1 MAEQSQDHFGTGLA
15 FVLIATLGWSLSGLF
30 VRLMPHLSCFQINCW
45 RGYWL
50 GVALLCYLVLI
61 YGSEL
66 PNVFRRIP
74 RTALIASALCF
85 ATGTTLYVTSLTIVN
100 TATVSVIG
108 ATSPLVAGLLSPWV
122 TGEKPNALT
131 WLAAIIAVAG
141 AVVIGYNSFETG
153 KIAGLITSLGV
164 PITFAVQT
172 LLLRK
177 HRNIDLIPA
186 ICLGGFLSFFATGFL
201 GVVLNTGGS
210 GFAVDLKSIAII
222 SVMGLLQLAL
232 PLIAYA
238 KGARYVPAVT
248 LTLISMLDAVLNPL
262 WPWLFVN
269 EIPDRASL
277 IGGGIIIA
285 GVLLSILS
293 GHFHTYSRRM
303 STR

>member
-1 MAEQSQDHFGTGLA
+1 MTQQPQDHFGTGLA

-30 VRLMPHLSCFQINCW
+30 VRLMPHLSGFQINCW

-50 GVALLCYLVLI
+50 GVALLCYLVFT
-61 YGSEL
+61 YGRNL
-66 PNVFRRIP
+66 PDVFRRIP
-74 RTALIASALCF
+74 RTALVASALCF
-85 ATGTTLYVTSLTIVN
+85 AVGTTLYVTSLTYVN

-122 TGEKPNALT
+122 TGERPSTLT
-131 WLAAIIAVAG
+131 WVAALVAVSG
-141 AVVIGYNSFETG
+141 AIVIGYNSFETG
-153 KIAGLITSLGV
+153 NVFGLLTSLGV

-186 ICLGGFLSFFATGFL
+186 ICVGGFLSFLATGFL
-201 GVVLNTGGS
+201 GLVLNTGTS
-210 GFAVDLKSIAII
+210 GFAVDLKSIAFIA
-222 SVMGLLQLAL
+222 VMGIVQLGL

-248 LTLISMLDAVLNPL
+248 LTLISMLDAVLNPF

-269 EIPDRASL
+269 EVPDRASL
-277 IGGGIIIA
+277 IGGSIIIV

-293 GHFHTYSRRM
+293 GHFHAYARRV